1 MIRTTP
7 LRLTILQCSQRTLID
22 GRTFTDSPHLRLRL
36 ALPSQTRLTFGCGSH
51 SHHRLASPSA
61 AAPETGCGSHSTIS
75 LLLEPVRDPAARE
88 VVRRQLDLH
97 AVPGQDA
104 NEVHAHLAADVR

>member
-1 MIRTTP
+1 MV
-7 LRLTILQCSQRTLID
+7 
-22 GRTFTDSPHLRLRL
+22 G
-36 ALPSQTRLTFGCGSH
+36 PSQTRLTFGCGSH
-51 SHHRLASPSA
+51 SHHRLASLLTASPRLRLRLLKRA
-61 AAPETGCGSHSTIS
+61 AARTPTIS

-104 NEVHAHLAADVR
+104 DEVHAHLAAEIGRASCRERVEGWVVW